1 MLKIMVRTVRLKLV
15 CAGSFTGPKQ
25 SVSLKDRCKQILV
38 RMQPHLL
45 ILFVLPAA
53 TEYIVW
59 TVYNRM
65 ILLFRC
71 DRFNSFLNGD

>member
-1 MLKIMVRTVRLKLV
+1 MLKIVVRTVPLKLV
-15 CAGSFTGPKQ
+15 CTGSFACPKQ
-25 SVSLKDRCKQILV
+25 SFFLKERCKQIIV

-53 TEYIVW
+53 TCSIVW

-65 ILLFRC
+65 ILLFR
-71 DRFNSFLNGD
+71 S